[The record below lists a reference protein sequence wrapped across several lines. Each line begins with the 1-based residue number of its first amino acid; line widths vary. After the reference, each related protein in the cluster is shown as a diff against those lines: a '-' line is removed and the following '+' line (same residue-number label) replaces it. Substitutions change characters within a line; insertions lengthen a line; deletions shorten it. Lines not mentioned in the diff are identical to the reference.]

1 MCIYVVSYLLMCW
14 RPDPWQEKSVAV
26 KAAEAVAA
34 AVAAAMPA
42 PAPAAAA
49 PSMPQMAPPVA
60 AAFVGTSVAWQW
72 RGARVPGCPGGGSLA
87 SAIGTEWKW
96 ECVQRVQVLG
106 NKLGGSPTL
115 GILDLV
121 EPPWISLVVP
131 TNAKDICRS
140 RTTRGTSVRHGPA
153 PACWLCIL
161 HPEGLREK
169 TQRVNSRD
177 PLVGYNLQDVTRL
190 ETCKL
195 LILHNP
201 AEGRLCWLPLH

>member
-1 MCIYVVSYLLMCW
+1 MGMCSTCSGNW
-14 RPDPWQEKSVAV
+14 
-26 KAAEAVAA
+26 
-34 AVAAAMPA
+34 
-42 PAPAAAA
+42 
-49 PSMPQMAPPVA
+49 
-60 AAFVGTSVAWQW
+60 
-72 RGARVPGCPGGGSLA
+72 
-87 SAIGTEWKW
+87 
-96 ECVQRVQVLG
+96 

-140 RTTRGTSVRHGPA
+140 GTTRGTSVRHGPA

-177 PLVGYNLQDVTRL
+177 PLVGYNLQDVCYKTGDLQASYTPQPSRRTSML
-190 ETCKL
+190 TTSSLTTL
-195 LILHNP
+195 L
-201 AEGRLCWLPLH
+201 GSKVQSS